1 MNPRDDMIANRY
13 SALTPVI
20 KEANRQGRLGLIVY
34 LVPGYPDLQRYNEV
48 RKTLEEKDF
57 VTIIETTVP
66 VTGDFCTA
74 SAAIIKAHR
83 TASEVLKGN
92 LTLSLLETHKP
103 NFAVLYR
110 QTVARLGLDGFLKQ
124 FAPVLN
130 AGALEWEEHDEPYYA
145 DAFAKHGMEYII
157 GVTPSMS
164 ADEVKHAMRLAL
176 ADGMIY
182 LSCARMTGAA
192 MDDLSDIR
200 RCAERIEQM
209 QPTTTVAAGMGIK
222 NASDIMKISSI
233 REIDA
238 VVVGT
243 AFLQALGRGRY
254 ATDQFLNEIEPALY
268 RNP

>member
-1 MNPRDDMIANRY
+1 MNTSDDIITNRD

-34 LVPGYPDLQRYNEV
+34 LVPGYPDLQRYDDA
-48 RKTLEEKDF
+48 RKTIEEKDF
-57 VTIIETTVP
+57 ITIIETTVP
-66 VTGDFCTA
+66 VTDDFSTA
-74 SAAIIKAHR
+74 SEAIIKAHL

-92 LTLSLLETHKP
+92 LTSSMVKTHKP

-110 QTVARLGLDGFLKQ
+110 QTVDRMGLDGFLKQ

-130 AGALEWEEHDEPYYA
+130 AGILEWEDHDEPHYA
-145 DAFAKHGMEYII
+145 DAFVKHGMEYIAV
-157 GVTPSMS
+157 VTTSMS
-164 ADEVKHAMRLAL
+164 ADEIKHVMKLAL

-182 LSCARMTGAA
+182 LSCARMTGAD
-192 MDDLSDIR
+192 MDDISDIR
-200 RCAERIEQM
+200 RCAERIKQL

-243 AFLQALGRGRY
+243 AFLQALGRGKY
-254 ATDQFLNEIEPALY
+254 ATDQFLSEIEHALY
-268 RNP
+268 RNQ